1 MANTIQIKRT
11 TGSTKPASVQQGELV
26 YAYDTPGTDTGGYG
40 KKLFIGDPNSP
51 TNNPK
56 IVGGEYYTNL
66 IEAASIEI
74 TGPGGV
80 ATYATGADGLASSI
94 LLTQSDINLQFSLTD
109 TGVSAATYGSSTA
122 IPSFTVDAKGRI
134 SAASETTIATTLNFL
149 ADSNAGTFD
158 AAIALLSE
166 SLSVVGTTNEVV
178 TEISAD
184 NTIRVGL
191 AENVTITGNLT
202 VNGTT
207 TTVNSTTV
215 TIDDPIFT
223 VGGDGD
229 QASEDNLDR
238 GIEFK
243 WHDGAAK
250 TGFFGFDDSQE
261 AFTFIP
267 NATNTGN
274 LISGTT
280 GKAIFGS
287 LELGTDLA
295 VQYGGTG
302 VSTFTSNGIVY
313 GNAASALQVTPA
325 GTWDGTNLVGQ
336 ILSVNSSGTPTW
348 TNSIDGGTY

>member
-11 TGSTKPASVQQGELV
+11 TGSTKPASVEQGELV
-26 YAYDTPGTDTGGYG
+26 YAYDTPGSNTGGYG

-66 IEAASIEI
+66 IEAASVEI
-74 TGPGGV
+74 TGTGGV
-80 ATYATGADGLASSI
+80 STYAAGADGLASSI
-94 LLTQSDINLQFSLTD
+94 LLTQSDINLEFSLTD
-109 TGVSAATYGSSTA
+109 TGVVAATYGSSTA
-122 IPSFTVDAKGRI
+122 IPSFTVDARGRL

-149 ADSNAGTFD
+149 ADTNGGFD
-158 AAIALLSE
+158 AGIALLSE

-178 TEISAD
+178 TEVSAD

-223 VGGDGD
+223 VGGDTA
-229 QASEDNLDR
+229 QVSEDNLDR
-238 GIEFK
+238 GIEFR
-243 WHDGAAK
+243 WHDGVGSK
-250 TGFFGFDDSQE
+250 LGFFGYDDSAE

-267 NATNTGN
+267 DSTNTGN
-274 LISGTT
+274 LMSGTA
-280 GKAIFGS
+280 GKVIFGS

-302 VSTFTSNGIVY
+302 VSTFTTNGIVY
-313 GNAASALQVTPA
+313 GNASNALQVTAA
-325 GTWDGTNLVGQ
+325 GAWDTPNLIGQ

-348 TNSIDGGTY
+348 TNTIDGGTY